1 MSNAA
6 VATVRK
12 VSIRPRERWVLIRKL
27 IRGEEVTE
35 GGVILP
41 GEKDERSQR
50 GEIVALSSCAGRDRN
65 GNEIPWDIAIGDLVI
80 FSNYAMDVPA
90 IEELT
95 GEKNLA
101 LVQADEVFAVA
112 EQV

>member
-1 MSNAA
+1 MNTA
-6 VATVRK
+6 VATAKK
-12 VSIRPRERWVLIRKL
+12 VSIKPREKWVLIRKL

-50 GEIVALSSCAGRDRN
+50 GEVIALSACAGRDRN
-65 GNEIPWDIAIGDLVI
+65 GNEIPWDIAVGDLVL
-80 FSNYAMDVPA
+80 FSNYAMDMPA

-95 GEKNLA
+95 GERNIC

-112 EQV
+112 IEA